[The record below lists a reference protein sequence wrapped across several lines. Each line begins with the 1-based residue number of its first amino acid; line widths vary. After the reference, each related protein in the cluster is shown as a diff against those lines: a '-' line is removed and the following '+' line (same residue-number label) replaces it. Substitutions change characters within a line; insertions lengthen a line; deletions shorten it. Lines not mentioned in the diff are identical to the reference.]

1 MSANVSN
8 TTTLVTCKSSKS
20 GKTFLAGS
28 IKNCIDQWKLL
39 TSDPTIL
46 TAVSGYKID
55 LFIRPS
61 QFRIPRPLKCSALE
75 ANNIDR
81 QITIF
86 LEKGIIVASSHEP
99 DEFISTVFLGEKKDG
114 TFRMILNLKDFNKWV
129 NYNHFKMDSIQTC
142 VQLMKPYCYLG
153 SIDLKDAYFSI
164 PIHKDHQK
172 YLKFCWKNTLYQ
184 FTCLPQ
190 GLACAPRLFTKLMK
204 PVFASLRERGHLSS
218 GYLDDS
224 LLVGYSYAE
233 CKSNIVDTTNLLT
246 NLGLYP
252 HEDKSVTIPTQIIQH
267 LGFVLNSID
276 MTVSLTEEK
285 ISTLTQ
291 IAQLVVS
298 KSEMPIR
305 LVAKLIGHMVSCF
318 PGVEFGELFY
328 RQLEIEKS
336 ASLKSKKGNFD
347 ANMSLSEKARSD
359 IQWWISNA
367 HLSKKVIN
375 HGGIDF
381 TMSTDASL
389 LGWGASLE
397 NTTAGGRWSNVE
409 REHHINYLELK
420 AVLLGLQSLCNRVSK
435 CHIKVLTD
443 NTTAVAYLRNMGGTR
458 SILCNDMA
466 REIWLWCKEKQ
477 IWLSVSHIPGA
488 DNVACEQSI
497 DPFCLSVNK
506 VLDFLS
512 GLYNQGLGYSGSN
525 TARCALSSLVTLEN
539 MGNMTIGQHPLVQR
553 LVKGV
558 FHERPSL
565 PRYHN
570 TWDTYKVSQFLK
582 TFASLTE
589 IKLRELTYK
598 LIMLCALVTGQRCQS
613 LHLMNLD
620 TMIKSASSYRFVIH
634 NLVKQSAPGKAQPV
648 LVLPKFDEDERLCVY
663 SVLEEYVQRTNSIRN
678 NESQLFISFAKPHKK
693 VSKDTIARWTKH
705 VMSLSGID
713 TSVFKPHSTRAASTS
728 KASKCSV
735 PISHIMSAA
744 SWASDSTFHKFY
756 KREVGQLQDSAHTF
770 GQAIL
775 LDATN

>member
-1 MSANVSN
+1 MGPPPDRLRSCPSKKKQSEKRDCETEIDEMSANVSN
-8 TTTLVTCKSSKS
+8 TTTLVTCKSFKS
-20 GKTFLAGS
+20 GKTFLAGN

-39 TSDPTIL
+39 TSDSTIL

-86 LEKGIIVASSHEP
+86 LEKGIIVVSFHEP
-99 DEFISTVFLGEKKDG
+99 DEFISTIFLREKKDG

-172 YLKFCWKNTLYQ
+172 YLKFCWKNTMYQ
-184 FTCLPQ
+184 YTCLPQ

-224 LLVGYSYAE
+224 LLVGYSYTE

-276 MTVSLTEEK
+276 MTVSLTEAK

-291 IAQLVVS
+291 IAQLVLS

-458 SILCNDMA
+458 SLLCNDMA

-488 DNVACEQSI
+488 DNVLVDKASWVFDDTTEWKLEATIYEKITDRWGRPDI
-497 DPFCLSVNK
+497 D
-506 VLDFLS
+506 
-512 GLYNQGLGYSGSN
+512 
-525 TARCALSSLVTLEN
+525 
-539 MGNMTIGQHPLVQR
+539 M
-553 LVKGV
+553 
-558 FHERPSL
+558 
-565 PRYHN
+565 
-570 TWDTYKVSQFLK
+570 
-582 TFASLTE
+582 FASRLNYQT
-589 IKLRELTYK
+589 
-598 LIMLCALVTGQRCQS
+598 
-613 LHLMNLD
+613 
-620 TMIKSASSYRFVIH
+620 
-634 NLVKQSAPGKAQPV
+634 
-648 LVLPKFDEDERLCVY
+648 LP
-663 SVLEEYVQRTNSIRN
+663 YV
-678 NESQLFISFAKPHKK
+678 
-693 VSKDTIARWTKH
+693 
-705 VMSLSGID
+705 
-713 TSVFKPHSTRAASTS
+713 
-728 KASKCSV
+728 
-735 PISHIMSAA
+735 
-744 SWASDSTFHKFY
+744 SWGPDP
-756 KREVGQLQDSAHTF
+756 
-770 GQAIL
+770 QAMAV
-775 LDATN
+775 DAFTLN